1 MKLRFMPMLAMC
13 VGTSALVAGC
23 GAEGE
28 LSVLEA
34 SPESASYSEDVVPLH
49 AEEGTVTAAACSHN
63 STRWVGDGCC
73 TQTATRRRQQI
84 CIYGAWYSTNVSE
97 CYFPTSYCL

>member
-1 MKLRFMPMLAMC
+1 MPMLAML
-13 VGTSALVAGC
+13 VGVSALVAGC

-28 LSVLEA
+28 MPGAEV
-34 SPESASYSEDVVPLH
+34 SPELAPYSGEAVPPQ

-63 STRWVGDGCC
+63 STQWVRDGCC

-84 CIYGAWYSTNVSE
+84 CIYGTWYSTNVSE
-97 CYFPTSYCL
+97 CYYPTSYCL